1 MTFSTA
7 VYIEAPPAMV
17 FDALSNL
24 EEAKE
29 WMPNFVSIEML
40 TPGPVGAGTEWLE
53 TRRMYGKQS
62 TEHFRVTRWQPP
74 SRLDIRV
81 DGMRG
86 TTGRGEY
93 LFTFELMP
101 ERGGTNVELAADI
114 RMGGVWDVIGRLFLG
129 SFKRASHRD
138 LEALKTHLESRSL
151 AGRGSRF

>member
-7 VYIEAPPAMV
+7 VYIEAPPAVV

-29 WMPNFVSIEML
+29 WMPIFVSIEML

-53 TRRMYGKQS
+53 SRKVFGKQS
-62 TEHFRVTRWQPP
+62 TEHFRVTRWHPP

-93 LFTFELMP
+93 LYTYELMP
-101 ERGGTNVELAADI
+101 ERNGTIVELVADV
-114 RMGGVWDVIGRLFLG
+114 RMGGIWDFVGRLFIG
-129 SFKRASHRD
+129 SLKKACHKD

-151 AGRGSRF
+151 AGRGTRL

>member
-7 VYIEAPPAMV
+7 VYIEAPPALV

-40 TPGPVGAGTEWLE
+40 TPGPVGAGTEWLQ
-53 TRRMYGKQS
+53 TRRTFGKQS
-62 TEHFRVTRWQPP
+62 TEHFRVTRWHPP
-74 SRLDIRV
+74 SRLDIRG

-93 LFTFELMP
+93 LFTYELMP
-101 ERGGTNVELAADI
+101 ERNGTIVELVGEI
-114 RMGGVWDVIGRLFLG
+114 RLGGFRDVIGRLFIG
-129 SFKRASHRD
+129 SFKKARHRD
-138 LEALKTHLESRSL
+138 LEALKTHMESRSL
-151 AGRGSRF
+151 AGRGPRF